1 MELHSFAELIV
12 SDNAEVIVGVS
23 WKAWLF
29 IQRVKILFWLLG
41 SFPSR
46 CEIRILHSDSLS
58 LPFSHFNSGDERT
71 TLVSFFKTEVQG
83 SSDLLFFHLT
93 VDNRTDT
100 PTFFHKRNYQSL
112 LSYTF

>member
-29 IQRVKILFWLLG
+29 IQRVKFLSWLLG

-46 CEIRILHSDSLS
+46 CEIRILHSDSIS
-58 LPFSHFNSGDERT
+58 LPFSHFNSGNERT
-71 TLVSFFKTEVQG
+71 TLVSFFKTEVQVPQIC
-83 SSDLLFFHLT
+83 FFPSYY
-93 VDNRTDT
+93 VVNWADT
-100 PTFFHKRNYQSL
+100 PTFFQKRNYQSL